1 MAGSGLKKKKHRGDF
16 GLTRYAR
23 FRTPGPSE
31 QFSTVQSRRVQRSGK
46 QNWYIQKIKVE

>member
-1 MAGSGLKKKKHRGDF
+1 MAGSGLKKNLKGVF

-23 FRTPGPSE
+23 FRPPGPSQ